1 MFAWPSFANMHSIAN
16 NALRNRVTLAGPSV
30 NVLVVREQG
39 ALATQFRHRHCLP
52 CSIAGT
58 SLRLFA
64 AYTSELQENQ
74 RAARASRTDV

>member
-1 MFAWPSFANMHSIAN
+1 
-16 NALRNRVTLAGPSV
+16 
-30 NVLVVREQG
+30 
-39 ALATQFRHRHCLP
+39 LP